1 MNVLASLRT
10 ALRALRKNKLRSLLA
25 MLGIVIA
32 VGAVVATVSI
42 GQGAQAKVAAQMESL
57 GSNLLMVLPGS
68 MAMHGVATGTGAT
81 QNLTREDATAI
92 ERDLT
97 NSVGAVAPINRT
109 GGQIVYGDQNWFTQV
124 QGTTAAYLQVRGW
137 ALAQG
142 DAFGREEDAA
152 AAKVCILGKTVVDKL
167 FVPGAPVIG
176 EQIRVKHVP
185 CKVIGVLAS
194 KGQTSWGQDQDD
206 VILMPW
212 STVVRRLIGSQ
223 ADAVGQMMIS
233 ARSPS
238 LVDQAQR
245 DITALLKQRH
255 HLTDLQEPDFQIR
268 NLAEMQDAAKQSTQ
282 TIATLLASV
291 ALISLIV
298 GGIGIANVMLVSV
311 TERTREI
318 GIRMAVGG
326 RGRDILFQ
334 FLTEAVVL
342 ASVGG
347 VIGLVIGVGVSKWMA
362 TKFDWP
368 TLLSPPVMLGTML
381 LAGFAGVI
389 AGFYPALRASRLDP
403 IEALRFE

>member
-1 MNVLASLRT
+1 MNILASLRT

-57 GSNLLMVLPGS
+57 GSNLLMVVPGS
-68 MAMHGVATGTGAT
+68 IASHGVSTGAGAT
-81 QNLTREDATAI
+81 QNLNRDDATAI
-92 ERDLT
+92 ERELA
-97 NSVGAVAPINRT
+97 NSVAAIAPINRT
-109 GGQIVYGDQNWFTQV
+109 GAQIVYGDQNWFTQV
-124 QGTTAAYLQVRGW
+124 QGTTAAYLDVRGW
-137 ALAQG
+137 PLAQG
-142 DAFGREEDAA
+142 EPFGREEDAA

-194 KGQTSWGQDQDD
+194 KGQSSWGQDQDD
-206 VILMPW
+206 VVLMPW

-223 ADAVGQMMIS
+223 SDAVGQMMIS
-233 ARSPS
+233 ARSATA
-238 LVDQAQR
+238 VADAER
-245 DITALLKQRH
+245 EITALLRQRH
-255 HLTDLQEPDFQIR
+255 HLSDQAEPDFQIR
-268 NLAEMQDAAKQSTQ
+268 NLAEMQDAAKQSTE
-282 TIATLLASV
+282 TIATLREAG
-291 ALISLIV
+291 AAISLIV

-318 GIRMAVGG
+318 GIRMAVGA
-326 RGRDILFQ
+326 RGRDVLFQ

-347 VIGLVIGVGVSKWMA
+347 VIGLLIGIVTSKWMA
-362 TKFDWP
+362 IKFDWP

-381 LAGFAGVI
+381 AAGLAGVV

>member
-1 MNVLASLRT
+1 
-10 ALRALRKNKLRSLLA
+10 LRALRKNKLRSLLA

-42 GQGAQAKVAAQMESL
+42 GQGAQAKVATQMESL
-57 GSNLLMVLPGS
+57 GTNLLMVLPGS
-68 MAMHGVATGTGAT
+68 IAMHGVSTGSGAT
-81 QNLTREDATAI
+81 QNLTRDDAAAI
-92 ERDLT
+92 ERELG
-97 NSVGAVAPINRT
+97 SSIAAVAPINRT
-109 GGQIVYGDQNWFTQV
+109 GGQVVYGDLNWFTQV
-124 QGTTAAYLQVRGW
+124 QGTTPAYLTVRAW

-142 DAFGREEDAA
+142 EAFGREEDAA
-152 AAKVCILGKTVVDKL
+152 AAKVCLLGKTVVDKL
-167 FVPGAPVIG
+167 FIPGAPVIG

-194 KGQTSWGQDQDD
+194 KGQTSFGQDQDD
-206 VILMPW
+206 VIVMPW

-223 ADAVGQMMIS
+223 SDAVGQLMIS
-233 ARSPS
+233 AR
-238 LVDQAQR
+238 
-245 DITALLKQRH
+245 TALLVDDAQREVTALLRQRH
-255 HLTDLQEPDFQIR
+255 HLGELAEPDFQIR
-268 NLAEMQDAAKQSTQ
+268 NLAEMQDAMKQSTQ

-326 RGRDILFQ
+326 RSRDILFQ

-347 VIGLVIGVGVSKWMA
+347 GIGLLIGLGASKWMA
-362 TKFDWP
+362 LKFDWP
-368 TLLSPPVMLGTML
+368 TLISPPVMLGTLL
-381 LAGFAGVI
+381 LAGFAGVV

-403 IEALRFE
+403 IDALRFE

>member
-1 MNVLASLRT
+1 VNALASLRT

-32 VGAVVATVSI
+32 VAAVMATVSI
-42 GQGAQAKVAAQMESL
+42 GQGAQAKVAQQMESL

-68 MAMHGVATGTGAT
+68 IAMHGVATGSGAT
-81 QNLTREDATAI
+81 QNLTRDDATAI
-92 ERDLT
+92 ERELGT
-97 NSVGAVAPINRT
+97 SVAALAPINRT
-109 GGQIVYGDQNWFTQV
+109 GAQVVYGDQNWFTQV
-124 QGTTAAYLQVRGW
+124 QGTTAAYLQVRAWPITEGE
-137 ALAQG
+137 
-142 DAFGREEDAA
+142 AFGREEDVS
-152 AAKVCILGKTVVDKL
+152 AAKVCVGQTVVNKL
-167 FVPGAPVIG
+167 FVPGAPVLG

-185 CKVIGVLAS
+185 CKVVGILSV
-194 KGQTSWGQDQDD
+194 KGQSFGGADQDD

-223 ADAVGQMMIS
+223 SDAVGQMMIS
-233 ARSPS
+233 ARSAAA
-238 LVDQAQR
+238 VADAER
-245 DITALLKQRH
+245 EITALLRQRH
-255 HLTDLQEPDFQIR
+255 RLSDQAEPDFQIR
-268 NLAEMQDAAKQSTQ
+268 NLAEMQDAAKQSTE
-282 TIATLLASV
+282 TIATLLEAV
-291 ALISLIV
+291 AAISLIV

-342 ASVGG
+342 AGVGG
-347 VIGLVIGVGVSKWMA
+347 AIGLTLGVAVSKWMA
-362 TKFDWP
+362 AKGNWP

-381 LAGFAGVI
+381 AAGLAGVI

>member
-1 MNVLASLRT
+1 VNVAASLRT

-68 MAMHGVATGTGAT
+68 IAMHGVATGSGAT
-81 QNLTREDATAI
+81 QNLTRDDASAI
-92 ERDLT
+92 ERELT
-97 NSVGAVAPINRT
+97 NSVAAVAPINRT

-124 QGTTAAYLQVRGW
+124 QGTTAAYLAVRGW
-137 ALAQG
+137 ALQQG
-142 DAFGREEDAA
+142 DPFGREEDAA
-152 AAKVCILGKTVVDKL
+152 AAKVCLLGKTVVDKL

-185 CKVIGVLAS
+185 CKVIGVLAA

-212 STVVRRLIGSQ
+212 STVVRRLIGTQS
-223 ADAVGQMMIS
+223 DAVGQLMIS

-238 LVDQAQR
+238 QVDDAER
-245 DITALLKQRH
+245 EITALLRQRH
-255 HLTDLQEPDFQIR
+255 RLSEQAEPDFQIR

-326 RGRDILFQ
+326 RARDILFQ

-347 VIGLVIGVGVSKWMA
+347 IIGLAIGIGVSKWMA
-362 TKFDWP
+362 MKFDWP
-368 TLLSPPVMLGTML
+368 TLLSPPVMMGTML
-381 LAGFAGVI
+381 LAGFAGVV